1 MNQLNNPI
9 THTIIG
15 CAMAVHNN
23 LGTGFLE
30 VIYQRALTIEMQM
43 HGLEFLREHKMPIFY
58 HNTKIG
64 SRRVDFLV
72 AQQVMVEIKA
82 VRQMDDIHL
91 AQALN
96 YLKVFNIETGLLIN
110 FGGTRLEYKRL
121 FRKE

>member
-1 MNQLNNPI
+1 MNRLNNPI
-9 THTIIG
+9 THKIIG
-15 CAMAVHNN
+15 CAMAVHNK

-43 HGLEFLREHKMPIFY
+43 QGLEFLREHKMPIFY
-58 HNTKIG
+58 NNSEIG

-72 AQQVMVEIKA
+72 AQQIMLEIKA
-82 VRQMDDIHL
+82 VKQLDDIHL

-121 FRKE
+121 FRKD